1 MKTKLLLLLI
11 LVISCGVSSGQAP
24 VMQANANPQQIAIK
38 KQIIVNDLENQIKE
52 TPLAAVRVLARY
64 RIAAWLWRDG
74 KDETGLAEQVAV
86 KALDEIYEKRSEI
99 PDSYFNSLSSQIFA
113 LLETNAKESAKK
125 LRAKYS
131 LSSEDELNNAYSLL
145 KMKDGEKAAAD
156 KIQKSLLNKTEL
168 SSMTVW
174 LLDELRDKRSPELLR
189 LLTDIVTLE
198 ESGQSNFSA
207 ESLFFVID
215 FFRDTMVSRDLQIRF
230 YKIIFNKARVAVQSP
245 DSDAKSIYDLLHAVT
260 QDIAKNAPA
269 LLPEANTL
277 QYVFR
282 SRLPLPVAEATES
295 YRRIEENSDRL
306 SALISE
312 AEASNNEGLKADLLS
327 QAAQLALEKGKF
339 RLAVE
344 LSEKIKAH
352 IDEEKDKRFPLWH
365 DQFLSEVSEQ
375 ALKAD
380 DMDSAK
386 YAADQVSNKIVL
398 ASILRKTAVHY
409 YEKRDL
415 ALAVAALDHALKL
428 TTNADN
434 DVWKIYLLINLIA
447 TAQKIDPGRV
457 HEVIEKTA
465 QAINAIPR
473 PAVDDKPETD
483 SYKKYVSSV
492 IAINE
497 RLTPVLYQLVRAN
510 KNEALDLAARVEAKE
525 IKLMLNYAFLTDSL
539 RAETEAR

>member
-415 ALAVAALDHALKL
+415 ASAAAALDHALKL